1 MHLPALQ
8 NQHGAYFRTEAE
20 KQNCFLFLDYGNL
33 FFYVLP
39 FKLICLDSGKIQWVA
54 HNPIPMV
61 ENIDSKT
68 FLRKP
73 VYNKFRKQQRNPI
86 D

>member
-39 FKLICLDSGKIQWVA
+39 FKLICLDSGKIQ
-54 HNPIPMV
+54 
-61 ENIDSKT
+61 
-68 FLRKP
+68 
-73 VYNKFRKQQRNPI
+73 
-86 D
+86 